1 MRKRIRMLAAALA
14 VALLLTVPAFAADDT
29 QTEPGVY
36 NVTVESGYTLELQTA
51 DGNKAESC
59 LAVVGGTT
67 STLYTGAVK
76 FTLGFTG
83 NTGEQYVVFL
93 LQGSEVVPTQSN
105 IRYIDQKEGGAISF
119 TVYPSELTTPGDYG
133 VYVSS
138 TNQAYT
144 EVASFQVTNSWEK
157 APYILGDVDMDQSVT
172 SADASQVLQYVVRL
186 ITLSD
191 DQLASASVSGSN
203 SVTSNDAA
211 LILQY
216 AAKLIDK
223 FPVEG

>member
-14 VALLLTVPAFAADDT
+14 AALLLTVSAFAAEP

-36 NVTVESGYTLELQTA
+36 NVTVESGYTLELQRE
-51 DGNKAESC
+51 DGSKAASC
-59 LAVVGGTT
+59 LAVVGDTT

-83 NTGEQYVVFL
+83 NAGDQYVVFL
-93 LQGSEVVPTQSN
+93 LQGSEVPTESS

-119 TVYPSELTTPGDYG
+119 TVYPSDLTTPGSYG

-138 TNQAYT
+138 TDQAYT
-144 EVASFQVTNSWEK
+144 KVASFQVTDSWEK
-157 APYILGDVDMDQSVT
+157 APYILGDVDMNGSIT
-172 SADASQVLQYVVRL
+172 PYDASLILQHIANITNLDSTQVAAADTSKDGAVLPY
-186 ITLSD
+186 D
-191 DQLASASVSGSN
+191 AS
-203 SVTSNDAA
+203 

-216 AAKLIDK
+216 LANIIDH
-223 FPVEG
+223 F

>member
-14 VALLLTVPAFAADDT
+14 AALLLTVPAFAADT

-51 DGNKAESC
+51 DGEKAASC
-59 LAVVGGTT
+59 LAVVGDTT
-67 STLYTGAVK
+67 STLYTGAAK

-93 LQGSEVVPTQSN
+93 LRGSEVPTQSS

-119 TVYPSELTTPGDYG
+119 TVYPSELTTTGDYG

-138 TNQAYT
+138 TSQAYKK
-144 EVASFQVTNSWEK
+144 VASFQVTDSWEE

>member
-51 DGNKAESC
+51 DGSKAASC
-59 LAVVGGTT
+59 LAVVGDTT
-67 STLYTGAVK
+67 STLYTGAAK

-138 TNQAYT
+138 TSQAYKK
-144 EVASFQVTNSWEK
+144 VASFQVTNSWEK
-157 APYILGDVDMDQSVT
+157 APYVLGDVDMNGSVNIT
-172 SADASQVLQYVVRL
+172 DALLVLQNIVG
-186 ITLSD
+186 
-191 DQLASASVSGSN
+191 SAELNEQQRQAANVDLTDPAIN
-203 SVTSNDAA
+203 INDA
-211 LILQY
+211 LKILNY
-216 AAKLIDK
+216 IVGNITEL
-223 FPVEG
+223 

>member
-14 VALLLTVPAFAADDT
+14 AALLLTVPAFAADT

-67 STLYTGAVK
+67 STLYTGTVK

-138 TNQAYT
+138 TNQAYKK
-144 EVASFQVTNSWEK
+144 VASFQVTDSWKE
-157 APYILGDVDMDQSVT
+157 APYILGDVNMDGT
-172 SADASQVLQYVVRL
+172 ITTYDASLILQRVAGSIEFTESQKNAADVDKSGAINTYDASRVLQYVAGI
-186 ITLSD
+186 ITS
-191 DQLASASVSGSN
+191 
-203 SVTSNDAA
+203 
-211 LILQY
+211 
-216 AAKLIDK
+216 
-223 FPVEG
+223 F

>member
-1 MRKRIRMLAAALA
+1 M
-14 VALLLTVPAFAADDT
+14 
-29 QTEPGVY
+29 
-36 NVTVESGYTLELQTA
+36 
-51 DGNKAESC
+51 
-59 LAVVGGTT
+59 
-67 STLYTGAVK
+67 
-76 FTLGFTG
+76 
-83 NTGEQYVVFL
+83 
-93 LQGSEVVPTQSN
+93 
-105 IRYIDQKEGGAISF
+105 
-119 TVYPSELTTPGDYG
+119 
-133 VYVSS
+133 SS
-138 TNQAYT
+138 TSQAYMK
-144 EVASFQVTNSWEK
+144 VASFQVTDSWEE

>member
-14 VALLLTVPAFAADDT
+14 AALLLTVPAFAAET

-51 DGNKAESC
+51 DGSKAASC
-59 LAVVGGTT
+59 LAVVGDTT

-83 NTGEQYVVFL
+83 NAGEQYVVFL
-93 LQGSEVVPTQSN
+93 LQDSEVPTQSS
-105 IRYIDQKEGGAISF
+105 IRYIDQKEGGAVSF
-119 TVYPSELTTPGDYG
+119 TVYPSELTTPGSYG

-157 APYILGDVDMDQSVT
+157 ALYVLGDVDMNGSVNIT
-172 SADASQVLQYVVRL
+172 DALLVLQNIVG
-186 ITLSD
+186 
-191 DQLASASVSGSN
+191 SAELNEQQRQAANVDLTDPAIN
-203 SVTSNDAA
+203 INDA
-211 LILQY
+211 LKILNY
-216 AAKLIDK
+216 IVGNITEL
-223 FPVEG
+223 

>member
-14 VALLLTVPAFAADDT
+14 AALLLTVPAFAADT

-36 NVTVESGYTLELQTA
+36 NVTVESGYTLVLQTA
-51 DGNKAESC
+51 EGNKAASC
-59 LAVVGGTT
+59 LAVVGDTT

-83 NTGEQYVVFL
+83 NADEQYVVFL
-93 LQGSEVVPTQSN
+93 LQGSEAVPTQSN
-105 IRYIDQKEGGAISF
+105 IRYIDQKEGGAVSF
-119 TVYPSELTTPGDYG
+119 TVYPSDLTTPGDYG

-144 EVASFQVTNSWEK
+144 KVASFQVTDSWEK
-157 APYILGDVDMDQSVT
+157 APYILGDVDMDGK
-172 SADASQVLQYVVRL
+172 
-186 ITLSD
+186 ITAYDS
-191 DQLASASVSGSN
+191 S
-203 SVTSNDAA
+203 

-216 AAKLIDK
+216 LAETTELDTTKQQAADTSKNGAVDAYDSSLILQYLAEMIDE
-223 FPVEG
+223 F

>member
-14 VALLLTVPAFAADDT
+14 AALLLTVPAFAAEP

-36 NVTVESGYTLELQTA
+36 NVTVESGYTLELQAA
-51 DGNKAESC
+51 DGSKAASC
-59 LAVVGGTT
+59 LAVVGDTT

-83 NTGEQYVVFL
+83 NTGDQYVVFL
-93 LQGSEVVPTQSN
+93 LQGSEVPTESS

-119 TVYPSELTTPGDYG
+119 TVYPSDLTTPGSYG
-133 VYVSS
+133 VYVSG

-144 EVASFQVTNSWEK
+144 KVASFQVTDSWEK
-157 APYILGDVDMDQSVT
+157 APYILGDVDMNGSIT
-172 SADASQVLQYVVRL
+172 PYDASLILQHIANITNLDSTQVAAADTSKDGAVLPY
-186 ITLSD
+186 D
-191 DQLASASVSGSN
+191 AS
-203 SVTSNDAA
+203 

-216 AAKLIDK
+216 LANIIDH
-223 FPVEG
+223 F

>member
-14 VALLLTVPAFAADDT
+14 AALLLTVPAFAADT

-93 LQGSEVVPTQSN
+93 LQGSEVPTQSS
-105 IRYIDQKEGGAISF
+105 IRYIDQKEGGAVSF
-119 TVYPSELTTPGDYG
+119 TVYPSELTTPGSYG

-157 APYILGDVDMDQSVT
+157 APYVLGDVDMNGSIT
-172 SADASQVLQYVVRL
+172 PYDASLILQHIANITDLNSTQIAAADTSKDGVVLPY
-186 ITLSD
+186 D
-191 DQLASASVSGSN
+191 AS
-203 SVTSNDAA
+203 

-216 AAKLIDK
+216 LANIIDH
-223 FPVEG
+223 F

>member
-51 DGNKAESC
+51 DGEKAASC
-59 LAVVGGTT
+59 LAVVGDTT

-83 NTGEQYVVFL
+83 NAGDQYVVFL
-93 LQGSEVVPTQSN
+93 LRGSEVPTQSS

-138 TNQAYT
+138 TSQAYKK
-144 EVASFQVTNSWEK
+144 VASFQVTDSWEE
-157 APYILGDVDMDQSVT
+157 APYILGDVNMDG
-172 SADASQVLQYVVRL
+172 D
-186 ITLSD
+186 I
-191 DQLASASVSGSN
+191 N
-203 SVTSNDAA
+203 INDALFVLKYIVGTESLTERQQQAANVEKSDPSININDA
-211 LILQY
+211 LKILKY
-216 AAKLIDK
+216 IVGNITE
-223 FPVEG
+223 F

>member
-14 VALLLTVPAFAADDT
+14 AALLLTVPAFAADDT

-144 EVASFQVTNSWEK
+144 KVASFQVTDSWEK
-157 APYILGDVDMDQSVT
+157 APYILGDVDLDGK
-172 SADASQVLQYVVRL
+172 
-186 ITLSD
+186 ITAYDS
-191 DQLASASVSGSN
+191 S
-203 SVTSNDAA
+203 

-216 AAKLIDK
+216 LAETTKLDTKKQQAADTSKNGAVDAYDSSLILQYLAEMIDE
-223 FPVEG
+223 F

>member
-14 VALLLTVPAFAADDT
+14 AALLLTVPAFAAET

-36 NVTVESGYTLELQTA
+36 NVTVESGYTLELQAA
-51 DGNKAESC
+51 DGKKAASC
-59 LAVVGGTT
+59 LAVVGDTT

-83 NTGEQYVVFL
+83 NAGEQYVVFL
-93 LQGSEVVPTQSN
+93 LQDSEVPTQSS
-105 IRYIDQKEGGAISF
+105 IRYIDQKEGGAVSF
-119 TVYPSELTTPGDYG
+119 TVYPSELTTPGSYG

-157 APYILGDVDMDQSVT
+157 APYILGDVDMNGSVN
-172 SADASQVLQYVVRL
+172 SMDALLLLQYKAMLVELNETQKLAADVN
-186 ITLSD
+186 SD
-191 DQLASASVSGSN
+191 GEIN
-203 SVTSNDAA
+203 SIDA
-211 LILQY
+211 LTILQIN
-216 AAKLIDK
+216 AGIII
-223 FPVEG
+223 

>member
-1 MRKRIRMLAAALA
+1 MRKRIRMLAVALA
-14 VALLLTVPAFAADDT
+14 AALLLTVPAFAADT
-29 QTEPGVY
+29 QTEPGAY

-144 EVASFQVTNSWEK
+144 EVASFQVTDSWEK
-157 APYILGDVDMDQSVT
+157 APYILGDVDMNGSVN
-172 SADASQVLQYVVRL
+172 SMDALLLLQYKAMLVELNETQKLAADVN
-186 ITLSD
+186 SD
-191 DQLASASVSGSN
+191 GEIN
-203 SVTSNDAA
+203 SIDA
-211 LILQY
+211 LTILQIN
-216 AAKLIDK
+216 AGIII
-223 FPVEG
+223 

>member
-14 VALLLTVPAFAADDT
+14 AALLLTVPAFAADDT

-138 TNQAYT
+138 TSQAYKK
-144 EVASFQVTNSWEK
+144 VASFQVTDSWKE
-157 APYILGDVDMDQSVT
+157 APYILGDVDGNRLVT
-172 SADASQVLQYVVRL
+172 AYDAS
-186 ITLSD
+186 T
-191 DQLASASVSGSN
+191 
-203 SVTSNDAA
+203 
-211 LILQY
+211 ILQY
-216 AAKLIDK
+216 IAGYITLDATQMQAADTSKDGDVKAYDASCILQYIAGYITN
-223 FPVEG
+223 F

>member
-14 VALLLTVPAFAADDT
+14 AALLLTVPAFAADT

-119 TVYPSELTTPGDYG
+119 TVYPSELTTPGSYG

-157 APYILGDVDMDQSVT
+157 APYILGDVDMNGSVNIT
-172 SADASQVLQYVVRL
+172 DALLVLQNIVGSAELNEQQRQAANVDLTDSAINISDALKILNYIVGN
-186 ITLSD
+186 ITEL
-191 DQLASASVSGSN
+191 
-203 SVTSNDAA
+203 
-211 LILQY
+211 
-216 AAKLIDK
+216 
-223 FPVEG
+223 

>member
-14 VALLLTVPAFAADDT
+14 AALLLTVPAFAADDT
-29 QTEPGVY
+29 QTKPGVY
-36 NVTVESGYTLELQTA
+36 NVKAESGYTLELQAA
-51 DGNKAESC
+51 DGSKAASC
-59 LAVVGGTT
+59 LAVVGDIT

-76 FTLGFTG
+76 FTLSFSG

-93 LQGSEVVPTQSN
+93 LRDSEVPTQNS

-138 TNQAYT
+138 TSQAYMK
-144 EVASFQVTNSWEK
+144 VASFQVTDSWEE

>member
-14 VALLLTVPAFAADDT
+14 AALLLTVPAFAADT

-138 TNQAYT
+138 TSQAYKK
-144 EVASFQVTNSWEK
+144 VASFQVTDSWEK
-157 APYILGDVDMDQSVT
+157 APYILGDVDMNGSVNIT
-172 SADASQVLQYVVRL
+172 DALLVLQDIVGSVVLNEQQRQAANVDL
-186 ITLSD
+186 TDSAINISDALKILNYIVGNITEL
-191 DQLASASVSGSN
+191 
-203 SVTSNDAA
+203 
-211 LILQY
+211 
-216 AAKLIDK
+216 
-223 FPVEG
+223 

>member
-1 MRKRIRMLAAALA
+1 MRKRIRMLAAVLA
-14 VALLLTVPAFAADDT
+14 AALLLTVPAFADET

-51 DGNKAESC
+51 DGSKAASC
-59 LAVVGGTT
+59 LAVVGDTT

-83 NTGEQYVVFL
+83 NAGEQYVVFL
-93 LQGSEVVPTQSN
+93 LQDSEVPTQSS
-105 IRYIDQKEGGAISF
+105 IRYIDQKEGGAVSF
-119 TVYPSELTTPGDYG
+119 TVYPSELTTPGSYG

-157 APYILGDVDMDQSVT
+157 APYVLGDVDMDQSVT

>member
-1 MRKRIRMLAAALA
+1 MRKRIRMLAAVLA
-14 VALLLTVPAFAADDT
+14 AALLLTVPAFAAET

-51 DGNKAESC
+51 DGSKAASC
-59 LAVVGGTT
+59 LAVVGDTT

-83 NTGEQYVVFL
+83 NAGEQYVVFL
-93 LQGSEVVPTQSN
+93 LQDSEVPTQSS
-105 IRYIDQKEGGAISF
+105 IRYIDQKEGGAVSF
-119 TVYPSELTTPGDYG
+119 TVYPSELTTPGSYG

-157 APYILGDVDMDQSVT
+157 APYVLGDVDMNGSIT
-172 SADASQVLQYVVRL
+172 PYDASLILQHIANITDLNSTQIAAADTSKDGVVLPY
-186 ITLSD
+186 D
-191 DQLASASVSGSN
+191 AS
-203 SVTSNDAA
+203 

-216 AAKLIDK
+216 LANIIDH
-223 FPVEG
+223 F

>member
-14 VALLLTVPAFAADDT
+14 AALLLTVPAFADDT

-36 NVTVESGYTLELQTA
+36 NVTVKSGYTLELQTA

-93 LQGSEVVPTQSN
+93 LRDSEVPTQNS

-144 EVASFQVTNSWEK
+144 KVASFQVTDSWEK
-157 APYILGDVDMDQSVT
+157 APYILGDVDLDGK
-172 SADASQVLQYVVRL
+172 
-186 ITLSD
+186 ITAYDS
-191 DQLASASVSGSN
+191 S
-203 SVTSNDAA
+203 

-216 AAKLIDK
+216 LAETTKLDTKKQQAADTSKNGAVDAYDSSLILQYLAEMIDE
-223 FPVEG
+223 F